1 MLEEGGLKML
11 EMIKFPLNR
20 LVETLCCWSREDTL
34 MMFVGG
40 VDQKIHY
47 Y

>member
-1 MLEEGGLKML
+1 ML